1 MSIYRY
7 KGVNSDGKVTQG
19 RLDAVNDIDLEQR
32 LESMGM
38 DLISF
43 KEVKDTG
50 KIAIPGRKIG
60 RQDLIGFCFHMEQMT
75 RVGVPIIE
83 ALVDLRDSMEN
94 PRFREIVSA
103 MIVSIEGGKTFSEAL
118 ADFPRVYDEV
128 FVNLVRVGEH
138 SGELNKVLLSLTES
152 LKWQDELAA
161 QTKKVLMYP
170 AFVGTVVTG
179 VVFFLMIYL
188 VPQMIG
194 FIENMGHEIPVHT
207 RMLIA
212 TSDFVA
218 NYWYAILIFPVFLVF
233 FIKMLAKIRPG
244 VAYKIDALKLR
255 FWLVG
260 PILRKIILS
269 RFANYFALL
278 YASGVT
284 VLQGMQISEDIVG
297 NKVISTALADV
308 RQQIADGK
316 NMSESFESVGLFPPL
331 VLRMIKIGESTGGL
345 DSALQNVSY
354 FYNRDVKDSIEKL
367 QSMIEPMMTVILG
380 LILGWV
386 MLSVLGPIYDII
398 SKIKM

>member
-1 MSIYRY
+1 MASFKY
-7 KGVNSDGKVTQG
+7 KAIDAQGKSAQG
-19 RLDAVNDIDLEQR
+19 RVDASNEVDLEQR
-32 LESMGM
+32 LESMGLE
-38 DLISF
+38 LISH
-43 KEVKDTG
+43 KEIKTNTG
-50 KIAIPGRKIG
+50 TVRGRKVN

-75 RVGVPIIE
+75 RVGVPIVE
-83 ALVDLRDSMEN
+83 ALVDLRDSLNN
-94 PRFREIVSA
+94 PRFREIISA
-103 MIVSIEGGKTFSEAL
+103 MIISIEGGKTFSESMAE
-118 ADFPRVYDEV
+118 FPRVFDEV
-128 FVNLVRVGEH
+128 FVSLVRVGEH
-138 SGELNKVLLSLTES
+138 SGELNKVLFSLTES

-161 QTKKVLMYP
+161 QTKKVVMYP

-179 VVFFLMIYL
+179 VIFFLMIYL

-194 FIENMGHEIPVHT
+194 FIQNMGHEIPLHT
-207 RMLIA
+207 RVLIA
-212 TSDFVA
+212 VSDFFID
-218 NYWYAILIFPVFLVF
+218 YWYALLITPVALF
-233 FIKMLAKIRPG
+233 FSIKTLASLRPE
-244 VAYKIDALKLR
+244 VALKIDAMKLR

-297 NKVISTALADV
+297 NKVIASALATV
-308 RQQIADGK
+308 RQDIADGK
-316 NMSESFESVGLFPPL
+316 NMSESFEGVGLFPPL

-345 DSALQNVSY
+345 DTALHNVSY

-367 QSMIEPMMTVILG
+367 QTMIEPMMTVVLG

-398 SKIKM
+398 SKIKT

>member
-1 MSIYRY
+1 MSIFRY
-7 KGVNSDGKVTQG
+7 KGINSNGKVTQG
-19 RLDAVNDIDLEQR
+19 RIDAVNDIDLEQR

-38 DLISF
+38 DLISY
-43 KEVKDTG
+43 KEVRDTG
-50 KIAIPGRKIG
+50 TIAIPGRKVS

-118 ADFPRVYDEV
+118 GEFPRVFDDV

-194 FIENMGHEIPVHT
+194 FIENMGHKIPMHT
-207 RMLIA
+207 RALIA
-212 TSDFVA
+212 TSDFVGK
-218 NYWYAILIFPVFLVF
+218 YWYLILISPVFLMI
-233 FIKMLAKIRPG
+233 FIKTLARLRPR

-255 FWLVG
+255 FWLIG

-278 YASGVT
+278 YSSGVT

-316 NMSESFESVGLFPPL
+316 SMSESFEGVGLFPPL

>member
-1 MSIYRY
+1 MSVYRY
-7 KGVNSDGKVTQG
+7 KGINGDGKITQG

-50 KIAIPGRKIG
+50 KIYIPGRKIS

-83 ALVDLRDSMEN
+83 ALIDLRDSMEN

-103 MIVSIEGGKTFSEAL
+103 MIVSIEGGKTFSQAL

-194 FIENMGHEIPVHT
+194 FIENMGHEIPIHT
-207 RMLIA
+207 RMLIT

-218 NYWYAILIFPVFLVF
+218 NYWYAILMFPVFLVF

-255 FWLVG
+255 FWLIG

-284 VLQGMQISEDIVG
+284 VLQGMKISEDIVG

-316 NMSESFESVGLFPPL
+316 NMSESFEDVGLFPPL

-367 QSMIEPMMTVILG
+367 QSMIEPMMTVVLG